1 MVGTTRRA
9 RTLDAL
15 ALAWVALWVVVA
27 VALGSAAWGL
37 GDVTDAARQAASGT
51 DQAGRAVEELG
62 DLPLVPDRVG
72 TLGGSIRDSAGRL
85 DDQALAARTSIHRLA
100 VGLAGSVFAVA
111 TAPVWLV
118 HLPLRAR
125 RARAV
130 ASLRALLAPAPAVR
144 PGDRVGPRGRP
155 REAEVDP
162 DDGRQRQAAAS
173 AYLAHRAV
181 VHLPPQRLLAITA
194 DPAGDLAAGRH
205 DALARAELARL
216 GLDPRALGPVVADPV
231 PPPPPPP
238 VPWSDARLD
247 HRAASRTV
255 PHDDRDDTSWDA

>member
-1 MVGTTRRA
+1 MVGGTTRRA

-15 ALAWVALWVVVA
+15 ALAWVALWLVVA
-27 VALGSAAWGL
+27 FALGSAAWGL

-72 TLGGSIRDSAGRL
+72 ALGASIRDSAGRL

-100 VGLAGSVFAVA
+100 IGLALAVLAVA

-130 ASLRALLAPAPAVR
+130 ASLRAMLGPAPAVHR
-144 PGDRVGPRGRP
+144 GDRAGPSP
-155 REAEVDP
+155 EAGADP
-162 DDGRQRQAAAS
+162 DEPVRRAAAS

-181 VHLPPQRLLAITA
+181 AHLPPQRLLAITA

-216 GLDPRALGPVVADPV
+216 GLDPQALGPAV
-231 PPPPPPP
+231 PAPG
-238 VPWSDARLD
+238 R
-247 HRAASRTV
+247 RAAARTV
-255 PHDDRDDTSWDA
+255 PHDDRADTSWDA

>member
-1 MVGTTRRA
+1 MGTTRRA
-9 RTLDAL
+9 RALDAL

-27 VALGSAAWGL
+27 IALGSAAWGL

-51 DQAGRAVEELG
+51 DQAGRAVQQLG

-72 TLGGSIRDSAGRL
+72 ALGASIRDSAGRL

-100 VGLAGSVFAVA
+100 VGLALAVLAVA

-130 ASLRALLAPAPAVR
+130 ASLRAMLAPAPALR
-144 PGDRVGPRGRP
+144 PGDRVGLGRP
-155 REAEVDP
+155 EGAAP
-162 DDGRQRQAAAS
+162 DDGRRRQAAAS

-181 VHLPPQRLLAITA
+181 VHLPPQRLLTLTA

-216 GLDPRALGPVVADPV
+216 GLDPRSLGPAPVVAT
-231 PPPPPPP
+231 
-238 VPWSDARLD
+238 A
-247 HRAASRTV
+247 RTV
-255 PHDDRDDTSWDA
+255 PDDRADTSWDA